1 MPRKKKE
8 TAQEV
13 VEIVK
18 NEPIPEKAPEPA
30 SKPAPKPRVE
40 PAPKTESVPR
50 RKLRRL

>member
-8 TAQEV
+8 TAPEV

-18 NEPIPEKAPEPA
+18 DEPIPGKAPD
-30 SKPAPKPRVE
+30 PAPKPRVE
-40 PAPKTESVPR
+40 PAPKTESIPR